1 MDNELLADRIMQV
14 YPELKIVK
22 YEKNNFGQNNDVL
35 IINDQL
41 VFRFPKYDDGI
52 RNLEREVSLLK
63 IVEGKIT
70 AAIPSPIYTS
80 LDIKQAGKVF
90 AGYRLLEGKPMWKRD
105 LKGVPHRGLKKLASQ
120 LVSFLINLHSIPIA
134 ALHPVIQQDEK
145 NPLSEIKILLA
156 RLQNKVYPYMS
167 NSSKETVS
175 FAFESF
181 FEKEKSRD
189 IKTTLIH
196 GDFGA
201 SNILWKVEKI
211 EISGIIDFGASG
223 LGDPAYD
230 FAGLLSSYGEEF
242 FEQCIRLYPGGEEI
256 KERVMF
262 YKSTFALQEALH
274 GIENNDEQ
282 AFKNGIKAYL

>member
-1 MDNELLADRIMQV
+1 MDYELLVDRIMQV

-52 RNLEREVSLLK
+52 KNLERELSLLK
-63 IVEGKIT
+63 ILKGKINV
-70 AAIPSPIYTS
+70 AIPSPIYTS
-80 LDIKQAGKVF
+80 LDNKQAGKVF
-90 AGYRLLEGKPMWKRD
+90 AGYRMLEGKPMWKRD
-105 LKGVPHRGLKKLASQ
+105 LEGVPPQGLKKLASQ
-120 LVSFLINLHSIPIA
+120 LVSFLITLHSISIA
-134 ALHPVIQQDEK
+134 TLHPVIEQDEK

-156 RLQNKVYPYMS
+156 RIQNKVFPYMS
-167 NSSKETVS
+167 KSSKETVS

-181 FEKEKSRD
+181 FEKELSRES
-189 IKTTLIH
+189 KTTLIH

-201 SNILWKVEKI
+201 SNILWNVENSKI
-211 EISGIIDFGASG
+211 TGIIDFGASR

-230 FAGLLSSYGEEF
+230 FAGLLSSYSEEF
-242 FEQCIRLYPGGEEI
+242 FDQCIRLYPGGEEI

-282 AFKNGIKAYL
+282 AFVNGIKAYL